1 MEARLKAILEMDA
14 SELQKELVKS
24 VNELKK
30 FEREIAKTTDT
41 QRIGEL
47 TSKISEMKSKIAQLT
62 PAMQQAGNATAKA
75 GAAMGSSSAA
85 AMNFSRVIQDLPFG
99 FMGIQNNLTQL
110 IPGIGAAGI
119 AFSALTAAITFSQ
132 VGLTYWTKKSKD
144 AKEAADEFLTVTR
157 EANKNAAQ
165 EVVNSRLLYQA
176 ATNTANAM
184 DARLRAAKELQ
195 KEWPSTFANYTAEEI
210 ALGKAKKGYEGLTS
224 AIIANARAAA
234 AKNKIIELE
243 ADKLNRLE
251 NIQKIKAITDKEA
264 AKAYQSTVNTIG
276 GEGKAPLQISQK
288 IITVEEKRAVIQD
301 RRNKAIQKELD
312 LIKQIEA
319 KVNFYGAFAG
329 ATNLQQSV
337 TPGPPPPKKT
347 TTYGTPTQKD
357 GSLASMIATSNDWQQ
372 KKGKWWRE
380 TGTMTV
386 ADTSL
391 MDTTKVRLE
400 DNKALNQILAEQ
412 ANVQAN
418 LNAQIE
424 TANSLAE
431 YGGAVF
437 GQMAMAMMQGS
448 NIGDVLATTFKNLV
462 SQLIQ
467 AVAQAAIFAAIMSAL
482 PGGSSFGTLFG
493 ANLQG
498 GGGGGM
504 MNIFGM
510 ISGQNIE
517 LSNQRTST
525 GMGFRRGR
533 RR

>member
-14 SELQKELVKS
+14 SELQRELIAS
-24 VNELKK
+24 ANQLKK
-30 FEREIAKTTDT
+30 FESELKRSTDT
-41 QRIGEL
+41 QRIQEL
-47 TSKISEMKSKIAQLT
+47 IIKTDLLKQKIAQLNGS
-62 PAMQQAGNATAKA
+62 MQQAGNATAKA

-144 AKEAADEFLTVTR
+144 AKAAADEFLTVTR

-210 ALGKAKKGYEGLTS
+210 ALGKAKKGYDNLTA
-224 AIIANARAAA
+224 AIVANARAKAA
-234 AKNKIIELE
+234 QNKITELTAQLLDRE
-243 ADKLNRLE
+243 D
-251 NIQKIKAITDKEA
+251 NIRKINDITRVQKRD
-264 AKAYQSTVNTIG
+264 AKTTTSGGTMGARVDISTA
-276 GEGKAPLQISQK
+276 ES
-288 IITVEEKRAVIQD
+288 KRA
-301 RRNKAIQKELD
+301 
-312 LIKQIEA
+312 QIEA
-319 KVNFYGAFAG
+319 RRLAAIKKEEDAMKGLNTQIEFYTKFAG
-329 ATNLQQSV
+329 TDNLQKGNIPAP
-337 TPGPPPPKKT
+337 TAPPKTKT
-347 TTYGTPTQKD
+347 YATPTQKD
-357 GSLASMIATSNDWQQ
+357 GSLASMIATSNDFQQ

-380 TGTMTV
+380 TGTMTG

-482 PGGSSFGTLFG
+482 PGGGAFGTLFSS
-493 ANLQG
+493 NLQ